1 MLNSILMIIYSETL
15 TNLLYTLSG
24 GFIGAILGVIGT
36 IYSSYYGPKELEKW
50 KQRLVDK
57 KIDGPRK
64 GLLLKLLNDERFKDG
79 RKLTTLTLYT
89 GTSNDECR
97 RLLIEIKAR
106 GIMLKSDNEEIEGW
120 ALIKNKPLDD
130 S

>member
-1 MLNSILMIIYSETL
+1 MIICPETS

-36 IYSSYYGPKELEKW
+36 IYSSYYGPKKLEKW
-50 KQRLVDK
+50 QQRKANK
-57 KIDGPRK
+57 KINGPRK